1 LHEEVL
7 RAHGLQGL
15 VAVLGKKLEADAL
28 QLNRTVL
35 ESAQYLALT
44 SETDADLLRQA
55 HRGTWLPPLAV
66 LPDGDAAAAAYAH
79 VIRSAMAGSPAHTIA
94 HLADA
99 LGNAA
104 PDEAILNAIALHAV
118 SNRYLRKRPRLLL
131 DVTQLAKT
139 DARSG
144 IQRVVKNIAREIAF
158 SGACDRPLELVRQ
171 ADGKLW
177 RASEVI
183 AAIFDIDAGSVP
195 NQQVLIHPGDTLLMI
210 DSSWEQYE
218 GFRPIFE
225 AVRQSGGMIV
235 TVIYDLIPLRLPDTC
250 SPGLVAVFNK
260 WIALAFAQSD
270 MLLCISRAVADDVW
284 EYLAEHDVNVPR
296 KLHIA
301 FWPLGADIGI
311 GGNEASIRAQVRKMT
326 DDPQSPLFLMVGTIE
341 PRKGHDFVL
350 DAFESLWRK
359 GQDLRLCIAGAVGW
373 MVGDTV
379 RRIREHP
386 QFDKKLFF
394 VERFTDAEINVCYAA
409 ATGLI
414 AASRAEGFGLPIVEA
429 ALHQVPVLASDIP
442 VFREVGGDGAIY
454 FSLHDCEDLAAKII
468 DLARL
473 PPMERKRLAGRIRI
487 TTWRESARHL
497 LETVLHGQHVYRSAR
512 CSRTGISMNMEQSL
526 N

>member
-1 LHEEVL
+1 
-7 RAHGLQGL
+7 
-15 VAVLGKKLEADAL
+15 
-28 QLNRTVL
+28 
-35 ESAQYLALT
+35 
-44 SETDADLLRQA
+44 
-55 HRGTWLPPLAV
+55 
-66 LPDGDAAAAAYAH
+66 
-79 VIRSAMAGSPAHTIA
+79 
-94 HLADA
+94 
-99 LGNAA
+99 
-104 PDEAILNAIALHAV
+104 
-118 SNRYLRKRPRLLL
+118 
-131 DVTQLAKT
+131 
-139 DARSG
+139 
-144 IQRVVKNIAREIAF
+144 
-158 SGACDRPLELVRQ
+158 
-171 ADGKLW
+171 
-177 RASEVI
+177 
-183 AAIFDIDAGSVP
+183 
-195 NQQVLIHPGDTLLMI
+195 
-210 DSSWEQYE
+210 
-218 GFRPIFE
+218 
-225 AVRQSGGMIV
+225 
-235 TVIYDLIPLRLPDTC
+235 
-250 SPGLVAVFNK
+250 VFNK